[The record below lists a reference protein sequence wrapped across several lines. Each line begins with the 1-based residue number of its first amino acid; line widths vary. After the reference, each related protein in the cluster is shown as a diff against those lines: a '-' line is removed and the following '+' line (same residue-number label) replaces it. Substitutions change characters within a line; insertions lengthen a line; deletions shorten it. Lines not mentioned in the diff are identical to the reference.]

1 MDKLKTKQ
9 NKTKQNKTKQNK
21 TKQTNK
27 QTDKKR
33 KTTQDS
39 YQDLAYL
46 WDRNWLLQWLV
57 KVPWSSFGSGIGRK
71 WKERITARTSH
82 CNFDNCYILSLFWW
96 IYFHLWFSVS
106 VWKGSK
112 PSSKLVDIGWLWV
125 SQKTAIIMEGEIKD
139 KHNTLFIP
147 KVIRAKGCSSSY
159 NLWKCYV
166 IGTFYTEVASTYSTT
181 PYEPFCPRT
190 KKGTKC
196 SKWLVLIKTPY
207 KLTFS
212 IQ

>member
-1 MDKLKTKQ
+1 M
-9 NKTKQNKTKQNK
+9 
-21 TKQTNK
+21 
-27 QTDKKR
+27 
-33 KTTQDS
+33 
-39 YQDLAYL
+39 
-46 WDRNWLLQWLV
+46 V

-106 VWKGSK
+106 LWKGSK
-112 PSSKLVDIGWLWV
+112 LSSKLVDIGWLWV

-139 KHNTLFIP
+139 RHNTLLIP

-166 IGTFYTEVASTYSTT
+166 ISTFYTEVASTYSTT

-196 SKWLVLIKTPY
+196 SKWLLLIKTPY

>member
-1 MDKLKTKQ
+1 M
-9 NKTKQNKTKQNK
+9 
-21 TKQTNK
+21 
-27 QTDKKR
+27 
-33 KTTQDS
+33 
-39 YQDLAYL
+39 
-46 WDRNWLLQWLV
+46 V

-112 PSSKLVDIGWLWV
+112 LNSKLVDIGWLWV
-125 SQKTAIIMEGEIKD
+125 SQKTAIIMEREIKD
-139 KHNTLFIP
+139 RHNTLIYSKSNSCKRLFFVLVATICESVTWLAHFIP
-147 KVIRAKGCSSSY
+147 KWHQLIQPHPMNHFVQGI
-159 NLWKCYV
+159 
-166 IGTFYTEVASTYSTT
+166 
-181 PYEPFCPRT
+181 
-190 KKGTKC
+190 KC
-196 SKWLVLIKTPY
+196 SKWLLLIKTPY